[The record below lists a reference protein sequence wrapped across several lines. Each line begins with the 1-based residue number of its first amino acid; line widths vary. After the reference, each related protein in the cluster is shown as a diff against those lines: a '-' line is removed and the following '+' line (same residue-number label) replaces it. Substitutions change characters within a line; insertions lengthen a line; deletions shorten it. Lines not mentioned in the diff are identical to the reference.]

1 MTVCPLLSGMGPPVF
16 HLCTP
21 VPGGPSCPQVHP
33 GHLPSLIAQLRSL
46 LFLALGSGQG
56 PSPPGSEPPPCR
68 GTNLWS
74 FCLPLTQKP
83 RGHFPKEIQLLL
95 LLGGAECLRP
105 SQIRALKLHVQAGGV
120 RPCGL
125 QKVVGSW
132 GALVHGIRALIR
144 RDMRGVRPPLED
156 SDSKKPAGGDVG
168 SHHIWCCRDVELLSS
183 PDTRRVNAWS
193 VVFCYSSSKG
203 LRHPHPLSSG
213 ASVAP
218 ELQTAISGMAGEARR
233 DGPPL
238 PRALDPLPLALRAPA
253 PSRRSL
259 WVLAISMKEGG
270 RGEGEGEGGG
280 RWKHRLKIESNSN

>member
-1 MTVCPLLSGMGPPVF
+1 MSQRSRSERLGVPAAPSLRGCGGEWDQGADVLSQRPPAARARAPRCGQTLGRDSGQQGRGGEGGKMTVCLLLSGMGPPVF

-132 GALVHGIRALIR
+132 GLSCMGLE
-144 RDMRGVRPPLED
+144 PL
-156 SDSKKPAGGDVG
+156 
-168 SHHIWCCRDVELLSS
+168 
-183 PDTRRVNAWS
+183 
-193 VVFCYSSSKG
+193 
-203 LRHPHPLSSG
+203 
-213 ASVAP
+213 
-218 ELQTAISGMAGEARR
+218 
-233 DGPPL
+233 
-238 PRALDPLPLALRAPA
+238 
-253 PSRRSL
+253 
-259 WVLAISMKEGG
+259 
-270 RGEGEGEGGG
+270 
-280 RWKHRLKIESNSN
+280 